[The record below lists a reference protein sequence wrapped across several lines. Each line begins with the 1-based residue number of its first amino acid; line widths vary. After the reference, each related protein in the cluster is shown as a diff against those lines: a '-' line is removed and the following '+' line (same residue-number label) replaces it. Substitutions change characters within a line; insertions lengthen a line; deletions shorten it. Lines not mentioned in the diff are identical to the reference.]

1 CLVTCITIYSTT
13 NPIAGARETQD
24 ARTSSACGRRWAAGR
39 RADLLEKP
47 WSHWADLMAADNEA
61 MVPGIHADITRLDIY
76 AWGHHVVIPSPGF
89 LTGDARR
96 ALTRP
101 LGRIIF
107 AHSDRNGMPSF
118 ELATRAGYDA
128 AREAL
133 ERLRP
138 EARES

>member
-1 CLVTCITIYSTT
+1 
-13 NPIAGARETQD
+13 
-24 ARTSSACGRRWAAGR
+24 
-39 RADLLEKP
+39 
-47 WSHWADLMAADNEA
+47 M
-61 MVPGIHADITRLDIY
+61 
-76 AWGHHVVIPSPGF
+76 VIPSPGL
-89 LTGDARR
+89 LTGDAGR

-101 LGRIIF
+101 LGRITF